1 MERKTPDEADKPI
14 LEVPVPGSSDG
25 DKHARS
31 SHTEAIDSEQ
41 HRESIEDRARS
52 MATEAGQEQRDWQAN
67 YIKLIHKVSSFYCE
81 EINRIIHP
89 INNSMAKFLNGLRW
103 DLDHEPAAILTNA
116 QGNFDSLRDKAQ
128 KYQSGYREFMEKL
141 KQERKI
147 FPNLMED
154 DVRKTSIKTSGSWV
168 LFVAI
173 LAVMVLIEST
183 ANMSLLAGALEG
195 GLIQA
200 FVVAV
205 LVSIINVAG
214 VGAGAG
220 FLCAFLY
227 RKMRQLFYPVFSA
240 WFIIVIFLNLIV
252 GRHRENFVLD
262 IEAKEKIAEAGAV
275 DLSGGL
281 SSLVVSAV
289 DIAAVSFNPIAWKFE
304 SVLFFLLGIGLSA
317 FGFYKG
323 LSFFAPGENI
333 KPFLEKLDTLKQEIN
348 QGIEAIPKQCN
359 EKLGTLRQAV
369 GQEVI
374 DLNHIVNK
382 GENAFEDME
391 HGWNIIVN
399 VIETEFVSSY
409 NFAHPTEKITEENI
423 RSAKVAAVFPATNA
437 DRETLTR
444 GKDAVQN
451 YDKQEKGKFF
461 NTIASIT
468 PQVLKMQR
476 EYREAIQ
483 SLMDGNSRP

>member
-1 MERKTPDEADKPI
+1 MPDEADKTI
-14 LEVPVPGSSDG
+14 LKAPVSGSSDG
-25 DKHARS
+25 EKYAMS
-31 SHTEAIDSEQ
+31 SYAEATDSEQ
-41 HRESIEDRARS
+41 HRESIEDRARN
-52 MATEAGQEQRDWQAN
+52 MATKAGQKQHGWQAN
-67 YIKLIHKVSSFYCE
+67 YTALIRQVSSFYCE
-81 EINRIIHP
+81 EINGIIHP
-89 INNSMAKFLNGLRW
+89 INNSMSKFLNGLYF
-103 DLDHEPAAILTNA
+103 DLNHGPDKILTDMESDF
-116 QGNFDSLRDKAQ
+116 GSLLAKAK
-128 KYQSGYREFMEKL
+128 KYRSSYREFMEKL

-147 FPNLMED
+147 FPNLTED

-168 LFVAI
+168 LFIAI
-173 LAVMVLIEST
+173 LAVMILIEST

-227 RKMRQLFYPVFSA
+227 RKMRELFYFVFSM
-240 WFIIVIFLNLIV
+240 WFVVVVFLNLIV

-281 SSLVVSAV
+281 SSLVVSAA
-289 DIAAVSFNPIAWKFE
+289 DIAAVSFNPITWKFE

-359 EKLGTLRQAV
+359 DKLSTLRQDV
-369 GQEVI
+369 GQEI
-374 DLNHIVNK
+374 TDLNHVVNK
-382 GENAFEDME
+382 GENAFQSME
-391 HGWNIIVN
+391 HGWDIIIN
-399 VIETEFVSSY
+399 VIETEFVNSY
-409 NFAHPTEKITEENI
+409 NFADPTQKIAEEDI
-423 RSAKVAAVFPATNA
+423 RGAKVAAVFPATSA
-437 DRETLTR
+437 VRETITR
-444 GKDAVQN
+444 GKNAIQD
-451 YDKQEKGKFF
+451 YDKHGKEKFF

-468 PQVLKMQR
+468 SKILNMQC
-476 EYREAIQ
+476 EYRDAIQ
-483 SLMDGNSRP
+483 GVMDDNSRP